1 ASLPPAT
8 AIGEAL
14 DVDGGRHTHCEQ
26 QPHHG
31 LGQRLGS
38 SGTEDRPRLLVDAT
52 VTLEELAQHYRHAAP
67 IPAIDEGR
75 QPFFERAQPLQ
86 PALVEE
92 EGHRSR
98 GRATLTTN
106 RPDR

>member
-1 ASLPPAT
+1 M
-8 AIGEAL
+8 
-14 DVDGGRHTHCEQ
+14 
-26 QPHHG
+26 
-31 LGQRLGS
+31 
-38 SGTEDRPRLLVDAT
+38 DAT
-52 VTLEELAQHYRHAAP
+52 VTLEELAQQYRHAAP

-75 QPFFERAQPLQ
+75 QPFLERAQPLQ